1 MKILFLSF
9 LNKFKNKKI
18 NFIFKFILIL
28 LFLGLT
34 LYYMT
39 ELIAIK
45 TFIVTHVFPWLPL
58 FVIIASS
65 STIIYN
71 LLSTIYILKYKFQ
84 EEDLSLSRYLPP
96 FIKSGLRRLYTIS
109 KDSSYPLIIYIYV
122 RFSLMHFIIVITTV
136 FIYYIL
142 QIFPH

>member
-18 NFIFKFILIL
+18 NFIFKFIFIL

-45 TFIVTHVFPWLPL
+45 TFIVTNVFPWLPL
-58 FVIIASS
+58 VVIIASS

-84 EEDLSLSRYLPP
+84 KEDLSLSRYLPP

-109 KDSSYPLIIYIYV
+109 KDSSYPLMIYLYV